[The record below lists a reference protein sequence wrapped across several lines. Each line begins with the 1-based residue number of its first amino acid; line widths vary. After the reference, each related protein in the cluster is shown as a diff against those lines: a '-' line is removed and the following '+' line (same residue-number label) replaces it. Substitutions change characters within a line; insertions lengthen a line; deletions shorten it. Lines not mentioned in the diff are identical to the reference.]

1 MNRSYIDFRSD
12 TVTKPTDSMRQAMF
26 AAEVGDD
33 VYGEDPTVT
42 QLEELGASILNK
54 EAALFVTSGTMGNL
68 LALLSHTQPGDE
80 VILEADAHIYYYEV
94 GGLARIGGLI
104 PRLIPTPD
112 GLITPEQLGAA
123 MRPSDIHYA
132 APSLFCLE
140 NTHNRAG
147 GRITTREDCR
157 GDRFS

>member
-1 MNRSYIDFRSD
+1 MEHSYIDFRSD

-26 AAEVGDD
+26 TAEVGDD
-33 VYGEDPTVT
+33 VYSEDPTVT
-42 QLEELGASILNK
+42 QLEELGASILIK
-54 EAALFVTSGTMGNL
+54 EAALFAASGTMGNL
-68 LALLSHTQPGDE
+68 LALLSHTEPGDE
-80 VILEADAHIYYYEV
+80 VVLEAEAHIYYYEV

-112 GLITPEQLGAA
+112 GLITPEQLEAA
-123 MRPSDIHYA
+123 MRPADIHYA

-147 GRITTREDCR
+147 VYCHMRKQLR
-157 GDRFS
+157 